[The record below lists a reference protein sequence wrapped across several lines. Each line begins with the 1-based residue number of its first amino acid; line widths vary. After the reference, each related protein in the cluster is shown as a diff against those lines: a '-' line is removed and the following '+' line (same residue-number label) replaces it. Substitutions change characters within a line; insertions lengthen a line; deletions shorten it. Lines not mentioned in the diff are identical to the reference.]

1 MFLGWFQKSYLLD
14 KTLFVHNIDAEILK
28 ALSMQVEVSSN
39 KYHLLWGSVISFH
52 MERIH
57 IKLTRY
63 QRKIDNIF
71 HKINIQFNL
80 TGTTKLY
87 LCYLRIEI
95 QTVSCF
101 DHYVPNIINFLSI
114 LASKV
119 SCSFPKKISGN
130 LSDDEHVFRTAS
142 QVLRNWENIY
152 SNILISNHENPAKFS
167 NMETNNGV
175 NLKNWWIYTYQVLQF
190 PMDSKIWTCFQ
201 RTGSANLSSKPRG
214 LTIWL

>member
-1 MFLGWFQKSYLLD
+1 MRIYLKQSLFLASNATLCNKRKSVTKVSSLVYTYSISKIVGIFTDNKNSITAVFIMRIKKKNIDILFLGWFQESYLLN

-39 KYHLLWGSVISFH
+39 KYHLLWGSLISFH
-52 MERIH
+52 MKRIH

-95 QTVSCF
+95 QTVSYF
-101 DHYVPNIINFLSI
+101 DYYFPSIINFPSI

-119 SCSFPKKISGN
+119 CCLLPIKAWKFSGH
-130 LSDDEHVFRTAS
+130 LSDDEHVSVWR
-142 QVLRNWENIY
+142 L
-152 SNILISNHENPAKFS
+152 KF
-167 NMETNNGV
+167 
-175 NLKNWWIYTYQVLQF
+175 
-190 PMDSKIWTCFQ
+190 
-201 RTGSANLSSKPRG
+201 
-214 LTIWL
+214 

>member
-1 MFLGWFQKSYLLD
+1 MRIYLKQSLFLASNNAACCNKRKSVTKVSSLVYTYSISKIVGIFTDNKNSITAVFIVRIKKKNINILFLGWFQESYLLD

-95 QTVSCF
+95 QTVSYF
-101 DHYVPNIINFLSI
+101 DYYFPSIINFPSI

-119 SCSFPKKISGN
+119 CCLLPIKAWKFSGH
-130 LSDDEHVFRTAS
+130 LSDDEHVSVRR
-142 QVLRNWENIY
+142 L
-152 SNILISNHENPAKFS
+152 KF
-167 NMETNNGV
+167 
-175 NLKNWWIYTYQVLQF
+175 
-190 PMDSKIWTCFQ
+190 
-201 RTGSANLSSKPRG
+201 
-214 LTIWL
+214 